1 MASNAANTWGAI
13 AGGTITP
20 TATPQT
26 LTSNYIDFTSD
37 TTKGWAQQYLPD
49 LMEQEAEIF
58 GNRTIGGFLEMVG
71 AEEPMTSDQVVWSE
85 QSRLHLAYKG
95 NHDVTANT
103 GTAAAKLVFTVTKDI
118 DGVSMDGVSTG
129 IRVGDLVVVADSDKT
144 IKGYV
149 KSLARLQSVGSPAKF
164 FDQITIEPLKQSVAN
179 LTDTTADDSSAS
191 TIFVY
196 GSEYGKGTAGR
207 TEGLQQSFKS
217 LTNKPMIMK
226 DMYEINGSDVSQIGW
241 VEISGEAGQSGYLW
255 YLKAAADTRQRFTDY
270 VEMTMIE
277 HELTV
282 DVDTQTA
289 GTQTMSGHAALSSG
303 YNALTTGGNITGTE
317 GLFAAIEARG
327 NVFNGLL
334 GTAQGPT
341 SHAANFKLDIDEVL
355 KEFDKQGAIE
365 EYMVFGNRDLML
377 GFDDFLAAQ
386 NSYGGGG
393 TSYGVFDNSED
404 MALNLGFSGFR
415 RGSYDF
421 YKSDWK
427 YLNDQSTRGGIAD
440 VSNHI
445 RGVFVPA
452 GVTSVYDQTLGK
464 NLKRP
469 FLHVR
474 YRASQMDDR
483 RFKTWT
489 TGSVGAATSDLDAM
503 QMHFLS
509 ERCLITQGANN
520 FMLLK
525 GLATYS

>member
-1 MASNAANTWGAI
+1 
-13 AGGTITP
+13 
-20 TATPQT
+20 
-26 LTSNYIDFTSD
+26 
-37 TTKGWAQQYLPD
+37 
-49 LMEQEAEIF
+49 
-58 GNRTIGGFLEMVG
+58 
-71 AEEPMTSDQVVWSE
+71 
-85 QSRLHLAYKG
+85 
-95 NHDVTANT
+95 
-103 GTAAAKLVFTVTKDI
+103 
-118 DGVSMDGVSTG
+118 
-129 IRVGDLVVVADSDKT
+129 
-144 IKGYV
+144 
-149 KSLARLQSVGSPAKF
+149 
-164 FDQITIEPLKQSVAN
+164 
-179 LTDTTADDSSAS
+179 
-191 TIFVY
+191 
-196 GSEYGKGTAGR
+196 
-207 TEGLQQSFKS
+207 
-217 LTNKPMIMK
+217 
-226 DMYEINGSDVSQIGW
+226 
-241 VEISGEAGQSGYLW
+241 
-255 YLKAAADTRQRFTDY
+255 
-270 VEMTMIE
+270 
-277 HELTV
+277 
-282 DVDTQTA
+282 
-289 GTQTMSGHAALSSG
+289 
-303 YNALTTGGNITGTE
+303 
-317 GLFAAIEARG
+317 
-327 NVFNGLL
+327 
-334 GTAQGPT
+334 
-341 SHAANFKLDIDEVL
+341 
-355 KEFDKQGAIE
+355 
-365 EYMVFGNRDLML
+365 ML